1 MYVNP
6 YDNLS
11 GGRWIRTN
19 FHTHA
24 GTGAGTCGRNP
35 VDAVAALYRELG
47 YGALCLSNHDLY
59 TDASAYSD
67 GKMTLLDGVEYS
79 PRSHMLTVG
88 IRRSLH
94 ELEHQPAI
102 DETRKDGG
110 FVILCHPNWQHKE
123 YWPWADMDRLTGY
136 LGIEIINQLDLPPER
151 LRAGHRRLGPSAFLR
166 AAGLRLR
173 QRRFPSLQRRGAEL
187 ELDLRP
193 LLCLSGYPG
202 GCRGRTVYRLD
213 RPRARVPGP
222 RRRGHPHRPGAA
234 YEKQLRR
241 HLHLP
246 VCHRR
251 RAVCGCRHRTGGP
264 LHPHRGKLCPGRSHR
279 GKRGDALYPAGLRSG
294 PLAAGLSPQRG

>member
-102 DETRKDGG
+102 DETRNCLLYTSDA
-110 FVILCHPNWQHKE
+110 
-123 YWPWADMDRLTGY
+123 AD
-136 LGIEIINQLDLPPER
+136 E
-151 LRAGHRRLGPSAFLR
+151 
-166 AAGLRLR
+166 
-173 QRRFPSLQRRGAEL
+173 
-187 ELDLRP
+187 
-193 LLCLSGYPG
+193 
-202 GCRGRTVYRLD
+202 
-213 RPRARVPGP
+213 
-222 RRRGHPHRPGAA
+222 
-234 YEKQLRR
+234 
-241 HLHLP
+241 
-246 VCHRR
+246 
-251 RAVCGCRHRTGGP
+251 
-264 LHPHRGKLCPGRSHR
+264 
-279 GKRGDALYPAGLRSG
+279 
-294 PLAAGLSPQRG
+294 

>member
-136 LGIEIINQLDLPPER
+136 LGIEIINQLIYR
-151 LRAGHRRLGPSAFLR
+151 
-166 AAGLRLR
+166 
-173 QRRFPSLQRRGAEL
+173 
-187 ELDLRP
+187 
-193 LLCLSGYPG
+193 LSGSGLATDAWDHLLSSGRLVYGFGNDDFHLYSDAGRSWNWIYAPSSAYPDI
-202 GCRGRTVYRLD
+202 REAVEAGRFTASTGLALESLALDGEDTLTV
-213 RPRARVPGP
+213 RARHMKNSYVDTFTY
-222 RRRGHPHRPGAA
+222 R
-234 YEKQLRR
+234 
-241 HLHLP
+241 

>member
-136 LGIEIINQLDLPPER
+136 LGIEIINQLIYR
-151 LRAGHRRLGPSAFLR
+151 LSGSGLATDAWDHLLSSGRLVYGF
-166 AAGLRLR
+166 GNDD
-173 QRRFPSLQRRGAEL
+173 FHL

-264 LHPHRGKLCPGRSHR
+264 LHPHRGKLWPGRSHR